1 MQQIYQYDLDIEKS
15 ILGAKNSSSRT
26 GCSQSIL
33 EPLCSPSENY
43 PNPSFVALVTAI
55 AHIIFTIF
63 ILFQLSQLLW
73 NNWYGPFRIKYGFG
87 SIVSKQNLGLA
98 NVSKVFTL
106 SVQAILASFLLG
118 VNYESYDDIKSI
130 SLVSVVI
137 AILFAAVPL
146 HLTEPTRSLKPLAS
160 LLLFW
165 CVQMIVSGAWVI
177 QDLLSPYKI
186 FNSSVCSTVSVVMFA
201 NSINIFLL
209 ELIYYKPTSELVDY
223 FELNELDI
231 SFARSIFSELFISWL
246 DPTIKAVY
254 DADELDE
261 SKISLPS
268 LPMEL
273 RCDFVQNEFQEY
285 WNIEKKKSNPSL
297 FATIIR
303 ANLGTLIFMYVFSLG
318 EVLISFTQPFLLQK
332 LIAFFSDK
340 TSSSAGANTPL
351 IKGIAIVIL
360 IFLVSVLRSILINRT
375 DILLFKVIYKI
386 QGSISSIA
394 YEKALKLSPEVR
406 KSKTSG
412 DIINH
417 FSTDISTV
425 EDVATRFSEV
435 INNIL
440 RIGISLF
447 SLFKVIGN
455 GTWAGLLV
463 ASILVPITA
472 KINILIFPLYNAT
485 VKYKDARIRLTSEIL
500 SSIRSVKLYSWEKP
514 ILKRLDLVRNDQELY
529 TNKRI
534 GLFNAF
540 LTFLFSCIPFFVSFS
555 SFLLCIYISDVP
567 LTPERVFPALV
578 LFDMLAS
585 PILMLPYMFSSML
598 EVKVS
603 MDRLRQFLLSEE
615 LEIKGLE
622 RTYKRLESNDISVTI
637 ENSSFIWSTKEQP
650 IETSKLNFA
659 LTNINFTARK
669 SQLTC
674 IVGKVG
680 SGKTTLIKSI
690 LGEIPMVE
698 DKTSSKLQVN
708 GTIAYCSQAPWI
720 LNATVKEN
728 ILFGKRFEKE
738 FYDIVVEACE
748 LLSDL
753 ESLPDRDETV
763 VGEKGISL
771 SGGQKARVS
780 LARAVYARADVYLLD
795 DILSA
800 VDAHVGKNI
809 ISKVLGANGV
819 LATKTKILAT
829 NSVGVLSEA
838 HEIILLEDGGIAEH
852 GTFRDIMDKNNSKLY
867 DLIKEYGRKDEVG
880 LTLMI
885 DQSQNLA
892 SEAVS
897 LNSLDEVKDY
907 QPDSTNA
914 SRPRR
919 GTIGAATELPFGQEN
934 EIVLDII
941 EQVGEDGLPP
951 QKKTEHVK
959 EEVGKGKVKLSI
971 FLEYIRAC
979 NYPYA
984 LLYLLLTTTSTGTM
998 VYGKYLLKKW
1008 SEINEQNG
1016 ANTEPWKYLGYYAT
1030 SGVVAGGLTFISAI
1044 IAWTYC
1050 VIHGSKYF
1058 HEKMVQRVLR
1068 SPMSFFDTTPIGRIL
1083 NRFSQDI
1090 GLIDSLLAWIIID
1103 LLGELLNAIAVFFVI
1118 VVSLP
1123 PMGVMILLLVLV
1135 YKEIKNYFVPAS
1147 REFKRLLSVKLSP
1160 IFSHLQ
1166 ESINGVESLRAYNQ
1180 QGRFIFK
1187 NKANLNSKIKV
1198 NYLLNMCNRWLS
1210 IRLRGISSIV
1220 LLASMTY
1227 IVLTINT
1234 RFQISVGLVGFIM
1247 VYVLRINDI
1256 LNSIIRLWVALESKS
1271 VALERLVEYCNLP
1284 SEAEMVIESNRPKET
1299 WPCNA
1304 AISFENYSTRYR
1316 ENLDP
1321 VLTNICLD
1329 FKPSEKI
1336 GIVGRTGAGKS
1347 SLTLAIFRMIEST
1360 TGNINIDGIDT
1371 SKIGLYD
1378 LRSKLNI
1385 IPQDS
1390 QTIEGTIRQNLDP
1403 FGKYEDSELWRVLEL
1418 AHLRKHVKSMHTNS
1432 NDDSS
1437 KDEVASGLD
1446 AFVTEG
1452 GSNLSSGQKQLLC
1465 LARALLNPSKILI
1478 LDEAT
1483 AAVDV
1488 QTDKI
1493 IQDTIRKEFKD
1504 KTILTIAHRL
1514 ETIMDS
1520 DRVVVLD
1527 KGKVK
1532 EFATVPE
1539 LLDNKDGEFYLLC
1552 EKGGFLKNKNE
1563 EKEQ

>member
-15 ILGAKNSSSRT
+15 IFGTAVSSNRT
-26 GCSQSIL
+26 ICNQSIL

-43 PNPSFVALVTAI
+43 PNPSFVALVIAI
-55 AHIIFTIF
+55 TNIIFTIF

-87 SIVSKQNLGLA
+87 SILSKQNLGLA
-98 NVSKVFTL
+98 NACKVFTL
-106 SVQAILASFLLG
+106 TVQVVLASFLLG
-118 VNYESYDDIKSI
+118 LNYESYHDINSI
-130 SLVSVVI
+130 SLVTLVV

-146 HLTEPTRSLKPLAS
+146 HLSEPARILTPSAS

-165 CVQMIVSGAWVI
+165 CVQIIVSGAWTL
-177 QDLLSPYKI
+177 QELLTPYKI
-186 FNSSVCSTVSVVMFA
+186 FNSTVSSTVSIFMFA
-201 NSINIFLL
+201 NSINILLL
-209 ELIYYKPTSELVDY
+209 EIIYYKPTKELLDY

-231 SFARSIFSELFISWL
+231 SFSRNIFSELFISWL
-246 DPTIKAVY
+246 DPTIKEVY
-254 DADELDE
+254 NADELDE

-273 RCDFVQNEFQEY
+273 RSDFVQREFQEY
-285 WNIEKKKSNPSL
+285 WDIEKKKSNPSL
-297 FATIIR
+297 FATIVR
-303 ANLGTLIFMYVFSLG
+303 ANLGTLIVMYIFSLG

-332 LIAFFSDK
+332 LIVFFSVK
-340 TSSSAGANTPL
+340 TSPSTGSNTPL
-351 IKGIAIVIL
+351 ITGIAIVIL

-375 DILLFKVIYKI
+375 DIQLFKMIFKV

-417 FSTDISTV
+417 FSTDISTI

-455 GTWAGLLV
+455 GTWAGLTV
-463 ASILVPITA
+463 ALILVPISS
-472 KINILIFPLYNAT
+472 KISTSVFPLYSAT

-514 ILKRLDLVRNDQELY
+514 ILKRLDTVRNDQELY

-534 GLFNAF
+534 GVFNAF
-540 LTFLFSCIPFFVSFS
+540 STFLFSCIPFFISFS
-555 SFLLCIYISDVP
+555 SFLLCVYISDVP
-567 LTPERVFPALV
+567 LTPERVFPALA

-598 EVKVS
+598 EIKVS
-603 MDRLRQFLLSEE
+603 MDRLRQFLISEE
-615 LEIKGLE
+615 LEKKGLQ
-622 RTYKRLESNDISVTI
+622 RTYKPLKSNEISVTI

-650 IETSKLNFA
+650 VETSKSNIA
-659 LTNINFTARK
+659 LSDINFTARK

-690 LGEIPMVE
+690 LGEIPRVE
-698 DKTSSKLQVN
+698 DKTSKLHVN

-728 ILFGKRFEKE
+728 ILFGNRFEKE
-738 FYDIVVEACE
+738 FYDIVIGACE
-748 LLSDL
+748 LISDL
-753 ESLPDRDETV
+753 DSLPDGDETV

-809 ISKVLGANGV
+809 IHKVLSANGV

-838 HEIILLEDGGIAEH
+838 HEILLLEDGGIVER
-852 GTFRDIMDKNNSKLY
+852 GTFRSIMDKNKSKLY
-867 DLIKEYGRKDEVG
+867 DLIKEYGRQDEVELA
-880 LTLMI
+880 LTI
-885 DQSQNLA
+885 SQSQDLA

-897 LNSLDEVKDY
+897 LDSLDEVKDY
-907 QPDSTNA
+907 QPDSTNTGR
-914 SRPRR
+914 SRR
-919 GTIGAATELPFGQEN
+919 GTIGAATILPFGQEN
-934 EIVLDII
+934 EIVLDSV
-941 EQVGEDGLPP
+941 EQVGEDGLPI

-959 EEVGKGKVKLSI
+959 EEVGKGRVKLSV

-984 LLYLLLTTTSTGTM
+984 LLYLLLTTTSIGSM
-998 VYGKYLLKKW
+998 VYGKYLLKTW
-1008 SEINEQNG
+1008 SEINERNG
-1016 ANTEPWKYLGYYAT
+1016 ANTDPLKYLGYYAT

-1050 VIHGSKYF
+1050 VICGSKYF
-1058 HEKMVQRVLR
+1058 HDKMVQRVLR

-1090 GLIDSLLAWIIID
+1090 GLIDALLAWIIID

-1135 YKEIKNYFVPAS
+1135 YKEIKNFFVPAS
-1147 REFKRLLSVKLSP
+1147 REFKRLISVKSSP

-1166 ESINGVESLRAYNQ
+1166 ESVNGVESLRAYNQ
-1180 QGRFIFK
+1180 QDRFIFK
-1187 NKANLNSKIKV
+1187 NKAYLDSKIKV

-1220 LLASMTY
+1220 LLTSAMY

-1234 RFQISVGLVGFIM
+1234 KFQISVGLVGFIM

-1284 SEAEMVIESNRPKET
+1284 SEAEMVIESSRPPKDN
-1299 WPCNA
+1299 WPSNA
-1304 AISFENYSTRYR
+1304 AISFDNYSTRYR

-1378 LRSKLNI
+1378 LRSKLSI

-1418 AHLRKHVKSMHTNS
+1418 AHLRDHVKSMHTNA
-1432 NDDSS
+1432 NEES
-1437 KDEVASGLD
+1437 KTDEVATGLD

-1493 IQDTIRKEFKD
+1493 IQDTIRKEFND

-1539 LLDNKDGEFYLLC
+1539 LLDNKDGEFYSLC
-1552 EKGGFLKNKNE
+1552 EKGGFLKNKQESE
-1563 EKEQ
+1563 EQ